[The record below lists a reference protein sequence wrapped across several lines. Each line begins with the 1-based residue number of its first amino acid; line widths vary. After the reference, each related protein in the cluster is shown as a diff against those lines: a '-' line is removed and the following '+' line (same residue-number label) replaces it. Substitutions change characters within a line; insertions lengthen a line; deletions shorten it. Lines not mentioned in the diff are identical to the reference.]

1 MLATEMS
8 FERVP
13 TTGPRDGRDAKDAA
27 AGSSVMSHFEFVL
40 LRAGAS
46 HRRRGDREGSGP
58 QS

>member
-1 MLATEMS
+1 MLATEMPS
-8 FERVP
+8 ERVP
-13 TTGPRDGRDAKDAA
+13 ATGAREGSDAKDVT

-46 HRRRGDREGSGP
+46 HRRRVDHEGPGP